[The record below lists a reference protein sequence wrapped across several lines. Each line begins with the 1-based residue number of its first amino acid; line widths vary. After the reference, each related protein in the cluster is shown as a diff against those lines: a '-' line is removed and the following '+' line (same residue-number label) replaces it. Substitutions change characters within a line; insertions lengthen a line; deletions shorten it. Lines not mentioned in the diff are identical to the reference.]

1 VPDVVIPD
9 SGLELRHLRTFVAV
23 AERKSFTRAADDL
36 HLAQQAVSQQIKA
49 LERSLGVSLLRR
61 TPRRVDLTPE
71 GTVFLGDCRRL
82 LAAADRATRRVK
94 AAARGEVGTLELAYT
109 LTTVWDTIPR
119 LLARL
124 SEVQPELKV
133 RGREVFGV
141 DIPEL
146 LLSERCDLAL
156 APVTS
161 YPKGF
166 HTQTLRREPLV
177 VALSD
182 SDPVARRKR
191 VALGTLRDR
200 PFEVWPREMAPGFY
214 DTVVG
219 ICRTAGFEP
228 TLDEQA
234 AGNIVW
240 GNLAAGRGVALINGS
255 LQEQLPRGI
264 ALVELVEPRATL
276 TYDAVWQQEEH
287 PLIQR
292 TLDVASRL
300 AREADWL

>member
-1 VPDVVIPD
+1 MIPD

-23 AERKSFTRAADDL
+23 AERRSFTRAADDL
-36 HLAQQAVSQQIKA
+36 HVAQQAVSQQIKA

-82 LAAADRATRRVK
+82 LAAADRAARRVK
-94 AAARGEVGTLELAYT
+94 AAARGEVGTLRLAYT

-124 SEVQPELKV
+124 SDVLPQLKIQ
-133 RGREVFGV
+133 GREVLGA

-146 LLSERCDLAL
+146 LLSDRCDVAL

-166 HTQTLRREPLV
+166 HTQALRREALV

-182 SDPVARRKR
+182 TEPLARRKR
-191 VALGTLRDR
+191 LALSTLADR

-219 ICRTAGFEP
+219 TCRTAGFEP

-240 GNLAAGRGVALINGS
+240 GNLASGRGVALINAS
-255 LQEQLPRGI
+255 LGAQLPRGV
-264 ALVELVEPRATL
+264 ALVELVEPRATI

-287 PLIQR
+287 PLVQR
-292 TLDVASRL
+292 ALDVAIRL
-300 AREADWL
+300 AKEADWL